1 MATSVSKK
9 EKKKKNGGVGD
20 WKTYQCGMTSDW
32 GEKWSQLVQTI
43 FWRRLDV
50 NGALEERAANKGWF
64 EVKIKVL
71 FVLGK

>member
-1 MATSVSKK
+1 MIEGKSEVSLYK
-9 EKKKKNGGVGD
+9 
-20 WKTYQCGMTSDW
+20 QF
-32 GEKWSQLVQTI
+32 